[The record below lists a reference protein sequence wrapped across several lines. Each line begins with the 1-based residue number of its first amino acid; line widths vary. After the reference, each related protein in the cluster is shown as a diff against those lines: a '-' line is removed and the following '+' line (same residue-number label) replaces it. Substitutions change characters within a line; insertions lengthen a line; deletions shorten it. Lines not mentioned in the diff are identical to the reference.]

1 MFVCGSLCSGS
12 AVLVGS
18 LMQVGTA
25 LRVGNDHVPVDQGI
39 RRRAFEAVVQ
49 PRLLHLELPLV
60 VGPSAGPCRLE
71 YLGPRGE
78 AGLPP
83 DPSEGVPQ
91 RVMTADNEAADL
103 AHQCVETIGVER
115 LHALAPGGR
124 GFGSSSEAASALVP
138 TPLPGRLEVEGD
150 TEPEAGTDLI
160 LRVSEP
166 SGGPRRCGQNPSAGP
181 SAAASPEASARSR
194 RQSLQETSSRRFCPA
209 PAE

>member
-1 MFVCGSLCSGS
+1 MFVRGSLCSGS
-12 AVLVGS
+12 AVLIGR
-18 LMQVGTA
+18 LMQVGAA
-25 LRVGNDHVPVDQGI
+25 LGVSNDNVPVDQGI
-39 RRRAFEAVVQ
+39 RRRTLEAVVQ

-181 SAAASPEASARSR
+181 SSVASPEASSALESKA
-194 RQSLQETSSRRFCPA
+194 SPC
-209 PAE
+209 